1 MKKSR
6 GFIWLDSLFAMLILA
21 FALSPLL
28 VLQAQAR
35 RDLQQAASRDLALLL
50 AANLAEQIRSQAPLD
65 SYAALAQESRLQF
78 QMQCPG
84 CRRISVNIKAHKRS
98 DSRREAP
105 AYEVAMFWHDPQPQN
120 LHLLAL
126 RYHE

>member
-84 CRRISVNIKAHKRS
+84 CRS